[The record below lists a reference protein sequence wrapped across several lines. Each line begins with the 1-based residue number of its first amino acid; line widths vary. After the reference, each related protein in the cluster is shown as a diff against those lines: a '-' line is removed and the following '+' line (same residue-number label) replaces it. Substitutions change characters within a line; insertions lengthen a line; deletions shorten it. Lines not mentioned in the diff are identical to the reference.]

1 MSSGACVLWC
11 SILSELAISVRNLRK
26 VYQRYSSNGWRALGL
41 LGFPVPKGRYDEF
54 LALDAL
60 SFSVRRGERVALI
73 GRNGAGKSTLLRHVS
88 GELTPSSGEVIVNG
102 RVKALFGLGEGFHPE
117 FSGLDNVR
125 SSLALQGVPP
135 AEIASAVEEIIDFS
149 ELDDFI
155 HRPMKEYSAGMYAR
169 LAFAAATARPPDI
182 LIIDEIL
189 GAGDAYFLGKCLQR
203 VRDMTAHGATVLFV
217 SHDMGSALMLC
228 ERGVWIH
235 QGTLRA
241 EGDMTSVAR
250 AYQAHIRE
258 EQEATLQARA
268 MRLSRRAVQAGGV
281 DRALFRLVG
290 EGENPPAEP
299 LQVARIG
306 VGAEAE
312 TLGEVALGGRDVTG
326 EIAVVIEAGR
336 TNWAAPTKHKGRLAR
351 AFGDFGGAFLHAP
364 FAVNRVLIDAA
375 SWIELDI
382 APSRST
388 RVHVERWDAA
398 LGGYI
403 AFGTIDSDP
412 TDGWRTLRLELPVTP
427 TTNQDIEEADD
438 SEEVALAV
446 SAPANCKTVQPG
458 IARIV
463 DFHFRNAADEV
474 RRTLISGEPISAVME
489 VECGSLDDR
498 PIGVVAI
505 YRPDG
510 AVTTQLISP
519 REGACEPITGPARI
533 TLRLDIDELLV
544 GAGDYIVSAAIF
556 RFLDPTRAPEDT
568 AYDLHDR
575 RYPIKIIETDF
586 EPYPRGM
593 VRQGGRW
600 SQLVKPQLR

>member
-1 MSSGACVLWC
+1 M
-11 SILSELAISVRNLRK
+11 SELAISVRSLRK
-26 VYQRYSSNGWRALGL
+26 VYQRYGSNGWRALGL
-41 LGFPVPKGRYDEF
+41 LGFPVPNGRYDEF
-54 LALDAL
+54 LALDTL
-60 SFSVRRGERVALI
+60 SFDIRRGERVALI

-88 GELTPSSGEVIVNG
+88 GELTPTSGDVIVNG

-125 SSLALQGVPP
+125 SSLALQGVAS
-135 AEIASAVEEIIDFS
+135 AEMAAAVEEVIDFS

-203 VRDMTAHGATVLFV
+203 IRDMTAHGATVLFV

-228 ERGVWIH
+228 ERGIWIH

-250 AYQAHIRE
+250 SYQAHIRE

-268 MRLSRRAVQAGGV
+268 MRLSRRAVRAGGV
-281 DRALFRLVG
+281 ERALFRLIG
-290 EGENPPAEP
+290 EGERPPFEP
-299 LQVARIG
+299 LHVARIG
-306 VGAEAE
+306 VGVAAE
-312 TLGEVALGGRDVTG
+312 TLGEVVLGGRDVAG
-326 EIAVVIEAGR
+326 EVAVVIEAGR
-336 TNWAAPTKHKGRLAR
+336 TNWAAPMKHSGRLAR
-351 AFGDFGGAFLHAP
+351 AFGDFGGAFSHAP
-364 FAVNRVLIDAA
+364 FAVSRTLIGPT
-375 SWIELDI
+375 SWIELDV
-382 APSRST
+382 APSRNA
-388 RVHVERWDAA
+388 RVLVERWDAA
-398 LGGYI
+398 LGGYV
-403 AFGTIDSDP
+403 ALGTIDPDP
-412 TDGWRTLRLELPVTP
+412 TGGWRTLRLDLPTTP
-427 TTNQDIEEADD
+427 TNDDETEEGSK
-438 SEEVALAV
+438 SEEVAPTDLAPEH
-446 SAPANCKTVQPG
+446 SKSLQPG
-458 IARIV
+458 SARIV
-463 DFHFRNAADEV
+463 DFHFRDAREEM
-474 RRTLISGEPISAVME
+474 RRTLVSGEPVSAVME
-489 VECGSLDDR
+489 IECNSLDDR

-510 AVTTQLISP
+510 AVTTQLISSREGP
-519 REGACEPITGPARI
+519 REPIAGLARV

-556 RFLDPTRAPEDT
+556 RLLDPTRAPEDT

-575 RYPIKIIETDF
+575 RYPIKIIEADF

-593 VRQGGRW
+593 VRQTGRW
-600 SQLVKPQLR
+600 SQLVEPRPR

>member
-1 MSSGACVLWC
+1 MS
-11 SILSELAISVRNLRK
+11 EFAISIRDLRK
-26 VYQRYSSNGWRALGL
+26 IYQRYTTNGWRALGL

-54 LALDAL
+54 LALDGL
-60 SFSVRRGERVALI
+60 SFDIRRGERVALV

-88 GELTPSSGEVIVNG
+88 GELTPTSGEVIVNG

-125 SSLALQGVPP
+125 SSLAIQGVPA
-135 AEIASAVEEIIDFS
+135 AEMAAAVEEVIDFS

-203 VRDMTAHGATVLFV
+203 VRDITAHGATVLFV

-235 QGTLRA
+235 QGCMRA
-241 EGDMTSVAR
+241 EGNMTSVAR

-258 EQEATLQARA
+258 EQEVALQARA
-268 MRLSRRAVQAGGV
+268 MRLSRRAVQAGGLN
-281 DRALFRLVG
+281 RALFRLIG
-290 EGENPPAEP
+290 EGDIAPKEA
-299 LQVARIG
+299 LHISRIG
-306 VGAEAE
+306 VGAGAE
-312 TLGEVALGGRDVTG
+312 TLGEVALGGRDVAG
-326 EIAVVIEAGR
+326 QVAVVIEANR
-336 TNWAAPTKHKGRLAR
+336 TNWAAPMTRNGRLGR
-351 AFGDFGGAFLHAP
+351 AFGDFGGTFLHAP
-364 FAVNRVLIDAA
+364 FTVDRSLIVPGA
-375 SWIELDI
+375 WIELDVV
-382 APSRST
+382 PGRST
-388 RVHVERWDAA
+388 RTLVERWDAE
-398 LGGYI
+398 LDGYI
-403 AFGTIDSDP
+403 ALGAIDPDP
-412 TDGWRTLRLELPVTP
+412 TGGWRTIRLDLPSQLNEDDNSEAIESPDAFTP
-427 TTNQDIEEADD
+427 AAASPPPD
-438 SEEVALAV
+438 VALRDGV
-446 SAPANCKTVQPG
+446 
-458 IARIV
+458 ARIV
-463 DFHFRNAADEV
+463 DFHFRDAQDVE
-474 RRTLISGEPISAVME
+474 RRTLVSGQPVSAVFE
-489 VECGSLDDR
+489 IECGRLEDR

-519 REGACEPITGPARI
+519 REAPPEPVPGPARVTI
-533 TLRLDIDELLV
+533 RLDMGELLI

-556 RFLDPTRAPEDT
+556 RLLDPTRAPEDA

-575 RYPIKIIETDF
+575 RYPIKVVEEDF

-593 VRQGGRW
+593 VRQSGRW
-600 SQLVKPQLR
+600 SQLVEPLARSGKRR